1 VVDDIINKIDNTRD
15 LIKTKREITNIIITA
30 SNGEY
35 NTLLDVE
42 NTNLEIKIIN
52 LLKKRFT

>member
-1 VVDDIINKIDNTRD
+1 MVDSIINKIDNTRD
-15 LIKTKREITNIIITA
+15 LIKTKREITNIINTA
-30 SNGEY
+30 SDGEY

-42 NTNLEIKIIN
+42 NTNLENKLIN